1 MIINDPSRQSSLKF
15 LMLILG
21 ILCIA
26 WSAIFVK
33 LAGVSGLSSGF
44 YRMLIGSIAIIPIWI
59 MKRKPITDIKSV
71 WIAIICGGFFAC
83 DIGLWNTSIVL
94 SKASIATILGNL
106 APVWV
111 GLGALFLMKEK
122 PKRIFWIGTIVALFG
137 TAMIIGLS
145 NVSEISFTK
154 GQFYAIIASMF
165 YGAYLLTVRKGRL
178 NLDTISFTAISMFSS
193 TVILFALC
201 LINNTDL
208 KVDTWQSWASLAG
221 LGLISQLGGW
231 LTINYAL
238 AYIKPTV
245 ASVSLLAQ
253 SVFTALFSIPVLSE
267 YMTFTEILGGIVVLT
282 GIYLVNSRVI
292 NKKESRVQNVVVKEA
307 V

>member
-1 MIINDPSRQSSLKF
+1 MRESSKHTAFIYSMLFIGII
-15 LMLILG
+15 
-21 ILCIA
+21 CIA

-44 YRMLIGSIAIIPIWI
+44 YRMLIGALGVIPIWFYYS
-59 MKRKPITDIKSV
+59 KPIFDKKSV
-71 WIAIICGGFFAC
+71 WVAILCGVFFAI
-83 DIGLWNTSIVL
+83 DISMWNTSIML

-111 GLGALFLMKEK
+111 GLGAIFLMKEK
-122 PKRIFWIGTIVALFG
+122 PKLIFWVGTCIALLG

-154 GQFYAIIASMF
+154 GQFLAIVASMF
-165 YGAYLLTVRKGRL
+165 YGAYLLTVRKGRS
-178 NLDTISFTAISMFSS
+178 NLDTVSFTAISMISS
-193 TVILFALC
+193 TVVLFIIC
-201 LINNTDL
+201 LLYRTDL
-208 KVDTWQSWASLAG
+208 KIPSPHSWLSLAG

-245 ASVSLLAQ
+245 ASVSLLGQ
-253 SVFTALFSIPVLSE
+253 SVFTALFSIPVLGEFMS
-267 YMTFTEILGGIVVLT
+267 FPEIAGGMVVLT
-282 GIYLVNSRVI
+282 GVYLVNRKVI
-292 NKKESRVQNVVVKEA
+292 RRKIGA
-307 V
+307 

>member
-1 MIINDPSRQSSLKF
+1 MGELSKLSSLKY
-15 LMLILG
+15 LMLMLG
-21 ILCIA
+21 ILFIA

-44 YRMLIGSIAIIPIWI
+44 YRMLIGSIAVIPIWI
-59 MKRKPITDIKSV
+59 IKRKPITDKKSV
-71 WIAIICGGFFAC
+71 WIAIICGVFFAC
-83 DIGLWNTSIVL
+83 DIALWNTSIVL

-122 PKRIFWIGTIVALFG
+122 PKRIFWVGTIVALFG

-145 NVSEISFTK
+145 NLSEISFTK

-193 TVILFALC
+193 TVILFIFC
-201 LINNTDL
+201 LIDGTDL
-208 KVDTWQSWASLAG
+208 KVQTWQSWLSLAG

-253 SVFTALFSIPVLSE
+253 SVFTALFSIPVLGE
-267 YMTFTEILGGIVVLT
+267 YMTATEIAGGIIVLT
-282 GIYLVNSRVI
+282 GIYLVNRKVTL
-292 NKKESRVQNVVVKEA
+292 KKS
-307 V
+307 

>member
-1 MIINDPSRQSSLKF
+1 MNTSGNATLKY
-15 LMLILG
+15 LMLMLG

-33 LAGVSGLSSGF
+33 LSEVSGLSSAF
-44 YRMLIGSIAIIPIWI
+44 YRMLIGSLGVIPFWLLY
-59 MKRKPITDIKSV
+59 RKPIFDKKSV
-71 WIAIICGGFFAC
+71 WIAILCGVFFAI
-83 DIGLWNTSIVL
+83 DIAMWNTSIVL

-111 GLGALFLMKEK
+111 GFGALFLLKEK
-122 PKRIFWIGTIVALFG
+122 PGKIFWAGTGIALFG

-154 GQFYAIIASMF
+154 GQFLAIIASMF
-165 YGAYLLTVRKGRL
+165 YGAYLLTVRKGRSS
-178 NLDTISFTAISMFSS
+178 LDTFSFTTISMFTS
-193 TVILFALC
+193 TIVLFVIC
-201 LINNTDL
+201 LIFGTDL
-208 KVDTWQSWASLAG
+208 KVSSVQSWMSLAG

-245 ASVSLLAQ
+245 ASVSLLGQ
-253 SVFTALFSIPVLSE
+253 SVFTALFSLPVLGE
-267 YMTFTEILGGIVVLT
+267 YMTSTEMIGGAVVLT
-282 GIYLVNSRVI
+282 GIYLVNTKAMA
-292 NKKESRVQNVVVKEA
+292 KKAGK
-307 V
+307 

>member
-1 MIINDPSRQSSLKF
+1 MGETSKQLSLKY
-15 LMLILG
+15 LMLMLG
-21 ILCIA
+21 ILFIA

-44 YRMLIGSIAIIPIWI
+44 YRMLIGSIAVIPIWI
-59 MKRKPITDIKSV
+59 IKRKPITDKKSV
-71 WIAIICGGFFAC
+71 WIAIICGIFFAC
-83 DIGLWNTSIVL
+83 DIALWNTSIVL

-193 TVILFALC
+193 TIVLFVFC
-201 LINNTDL
+201 LINGTDL
-208 KVDTWQSWASLAG
+208 KVQTWQSWLSLAG

-231 LTINYAL
+231 LTINFAL

-253 SVFTALFSIPVLSE
+253 SVFTALFSIPVLGE
-267 YMTFTEILGGIVVLT
+267 FMTATEITGGIIVLT
-282 GIYLVNSRVI
+282 GIYLVNRKTAERKS
-292 NKKESRVQNVVVKEA
+292 
-307 V
+307 

>member
-1 MIINDPSRQSSLKF
+1 MKEISKHSALKY

-33 LAGVSGLSSGF
+33 LAGVSGLSSAF
-44 YRMLIGSIAIIPIWI
+44 YRMLIGSIGVIPIWW
-59 MKRKPITDIKSV
+59 MYRKPIHDKKSV
-71 WIAIICGGFFAC
+71 WVAILCGVFFAI
-83 DIGLWNTSIVL
+83 DIAMWNTSIVL

-122 PKRIFWIGTIVALFG
+122 PKTIFWIGTSIALFG

-154 GQFYAIIASMF
+154 GQFLAIVASMF
-165 YGAYLLTVRKGRL
+165 YGAYLLAVRKGRS
-178 NLDTISFTAISMFSS
+178 NLDTISFTAISMISS
-193 TVILFALC
+193 TVVVFIICLFYG
-201 LINNTDL
+201 TDL
-208 KVDTWQSWASLAG
+208 KVETTQAWISLAG

-245 ASVSLLAQ
+245 ASVSLLGQ
-253 SVFTALFSIPVLSE
+253 SVFTALFSIPVLGE
-267 YMTFTEILGGIVVLT
+267 FMTFSEIVGGVVVLF
-282 GIYLVNSRVI
+282 GIYLVNSKMI
-292 NKKESRVQNVVVKEA
+292 NKKS
-307 V
+307 

>member
-1 MIINDPSRQSSLKF
+1 MGEPSKQLSLKY
-15 LMLILG
+15 LMLMLG
-21 ILCIA
+21 ILFIA

-44 YRMLIGSIAIIPIWI
+44 YRMLIGSIAVIPIWI
-59 MKRKPITDIKSV
+59 IKRKPITDKKSV
-71 WIAIICGGFFAC
+71 WIAIICGVFFAC
-83 DIGLWNTSIVL
+83 DIALWNTSIVL

-122 PKRIFWIGTIVALFG
+122 PKRIFWIGTVVALFG

-193 TVILFALC
+193 TIVLFVFC
-201 LINNTDL
+201 LIDGTDL
-208 KVDTWQSWASLAG
+208 KVQTWQSWLSLAG

-231 LTINYAL
+231 LTINFAL

-253 SVFTALFSIPVLSE
+253 SVFTALFSIPVLGE
-267 YMTFTEILGGIVVLT
+267 FMTATEITGGIIVLT
-282 GIYLVNSRVI
+282 GIYLVNRKTAERKS
-292 NKKESRVQNVVVKEA
+292 
-307 V
+307 

>member
-1 MIINDPSRQSSLKF
+1 MEDSSPKPGF
-15 LMLILG
+15 KYLMLVLG

-33 LAGVSGLSSGF
+33 LAGVTGLSSGF
-44 YRMLIGSIAIIPIWI
+44 YRMLIGSIGVLPVWFL
-59 MKRKPITDIKSV
+59 KRKPVTDKKSV
-71 WIAIICGGFFAC
+71 WIAVLCGGFFAC
-83 DIGLWNTSIVL
+83 DIALWNTSIML

-111 GLGALFLMKEK
+111 GLGALFLLKEK

-137 TAMIIGLS
+137 TAMIIGFS
-145 NVSEISFTK
+145 NVTEISFTK

-178 NLDTISFTAISMFSS
+178 NLDTISFTAFSMFSS
-193 TVILFALC
+193 TIILFLFC
-201 LINNTDL
+201 LVNGEDL
-208 KVDTWQSWASLAG
+208 RVEGWQPWLSLAG

-253 SVFTALFSIPVLSE
+253 SVFTAIFSIPVLGE
-267 YMTFTEILGGIVVLT
+267 YMTLTEITGGLIVLT
-282 GIYLVNSRVI
+282 GIYLVNRKV
-292 NKKESRVQNVVVKEA
+292 VQRKS
-307 V
+307 

>member
-1 MIINDPSRQSSLKF
+1 MGEPTKQSSLKY
-15 LMLILG
+15 LMLMLG
-21 ILCIA
+21 ILFIA

-44 YRMLIGSIAIIPIWI
+44 YRMLIGSIAVIPIWI
-59 MKRKPITDIKSV
+59 IKRKPITDKKSV
-71 WIAIICGGFFAC
+71 WIAIVCGVFFAC
-83 DIGLWNTSIVL
+83 DIALWNTSIVL

-111 GLGALFLMKEK
+111 GFGALFLMKEK

-137 TAMIIGLS
+137 TAMIIGLN

-193 TVILFALC
+193 TIVLFVFC
-201 LINNTDL
+201 LIDGTDL
-208 KVDTWQSWASLAG
+208 KVQTWQSWLSLAG

-231 LTINYAL
+231 LTINFAL

-253 SVFTALFSIPVLSE
+253 SVFTALFSIPVLGE
-267 YMTFTEILGGIVVLT
+267 FMTATEITGGIIVLT
-282 GIYLVNSRVI
+282 GIYLVNRKTVERKS
-292 NKKESRVQNVVVKEA
+292 
-307 V
+307 

>member
-1 MIINDPSRQSSLKF
+1 M
-15 LMLILG
+15 LG
-21 ILCIA
+21 ILFIA

-44 YRMLIGSIAIIPIWI
+44 YRMLIGSIAVIPIWI
-59 MKRKPITDIKSV
+59 IKRKPITDKKSV
-71 WIAIICGGFFAC
+71 WIAIICGVFFAC
-83 DIGLWNTSIVL
+83 DIALWNTSIVL

-122 PKRIFWIGTIVALFG
+122 PKRIFWVGTIVALFG

-165 YGAYLLTVRKGRL
+165 YGVYLLTVRKGRL

-193 TVILFALC
+193 TVILFIFC
-201 LINNTDL
+201 LLDGTDL
-208 KVDTWQSWASLAG
+208 KVQTWQSWLSLAG

-231 LTINYAL
+231 LTINFAL

-253 SVFTALFSIPVLSE
+253 SVFTALFSIPVLGE
-267 YMTFTEILGGIVVLT
+267 YMTATEIAGGIIVLT
-282 GIYLVNSRVI
+282 GIYLVNRKVTL
-292 NKKESRVQNVVVKEA
+292 KKS
-307 V
+307 

>member
-1 MIINDPSRQSSLKF
+1 MGEPSKQLSLKY
-15 LMLILG
+15 LMLMLG
-21 ILCIA
+21 ILFIA

-44 YRMLIGSIAIIPIWI
+44 YRMLIGSIAVIPIWI
-59 MKRKPITDIKSV
+59 IKRKPITDKKSV
-71 WIAIICGGFFAC
+71 WIAIICGVFFAC
-83 DIGLWNTSIVL
+83 DIALWNTSIVL

-154 GQFYAIIASMF
+154 GQFYAILASMF

-193 TVILFALC
+193 TVVLFVFC
-201 LINNTDL
+201 LIDGTDL
-208 KVDTWQSWASLAG
+208 KVQTWQSWLSLAG

-231 LTINYAL
+231 LTINFAL

-253 SVFTALFSIPVLSE
+253 SVFTALFSIPVLGE
-267 YMTFTEILGGIVVLT
+267 FMTTAEITGGIIVLT
-282 GIYLVNSRVI
+282 GIYLVNRKIAERKS
-292 NKKESRVQNVVVKEA
+292 
-307 V
+307 